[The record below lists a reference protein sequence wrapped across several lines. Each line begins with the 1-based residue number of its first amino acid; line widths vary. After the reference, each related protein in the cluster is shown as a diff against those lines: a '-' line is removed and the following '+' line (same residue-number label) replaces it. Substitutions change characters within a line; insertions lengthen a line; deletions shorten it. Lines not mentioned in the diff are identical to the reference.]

1 MPPDHDERVRNR
13 IRAVDKLSR
22 ELALYGVR
30 LYFCLNLILSYLWA
44 QLDMYL
50 AYGIKGAIMT
60 NAGYHA
66 PEWPES
72 PAFDWIVRT

>member
-1 MPPDHDERVRNR
+1 
-13 IRAVDKLSR
+13 
-22 ELALYGVR
+22 
-30 LYFCLNLILSYLWA
+30 
-44 QLDMYL
+44 MYL
-50 AYGIKGAIMT
+50 AYGVKGAIMT